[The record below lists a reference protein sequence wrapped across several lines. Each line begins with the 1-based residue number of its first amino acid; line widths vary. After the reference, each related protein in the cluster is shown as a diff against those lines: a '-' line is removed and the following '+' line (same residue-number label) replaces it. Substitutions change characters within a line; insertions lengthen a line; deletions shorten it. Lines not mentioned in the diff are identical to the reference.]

1 MRPLELTM
9 RGFRS
14 HVDETSF
21 DFEGRS
27 LLAIVGPTGAGKSTI
42 LDGISY
48 ALYAK
53 TPREKQS
60 SRNLISTRTKK
71 ATLTYRFAIG
81 DDTYQI
87 NRSIPAASD
96 DHMLEVDS
104 GDKIVGSTAITS
116 RVEELLGLDFD
127 GFASSVLLAQG
138 RFDLFLK
145 ATTKERTGIL
155 KGIFRIER
163 IDELRKAAVH
173 RRDAVDDE
181 LNKIE
186 GERRGI
192 PEDAADRLKASKEE
206 VTSLEARIA
215 ELEKA
220 LPEESGLLAQE
231 KDALKDKTEAESEV
245 VSLTEAVK
253 RLPKTEVLEEL
264 SERENACAAT
274 TKEATATY
282 RSCSKAAEKAAKDLE
297 GLRDKLGAPKDLHA
311 ARAKAEGMAAREAEI
326 TELAAELAA
335 LEKTIAATDVEVE
348 RVTAAEAEKAAAV
361 DSARGALDDLN
372 RIHAAH
378 GLRSTLVTGEPCPVC
393 EQTVATIPK
402 TKKAGDL
409 GAAET
414 ALEKA
419 EKALAEARHLSGEVR
434 NRASIERD
442 RSKTTA
448 AAHEKA
454 KVALTDARAAI
465 EEVVGKVKDPVAEI
479 DDRLGRLESAEAAR
493 EAALESRERAQ
504 EALNEC
510 ASTKQGL
517 DKERQKHA
525 EVLIQLAVKP
535 LGVASPS
542 VEDPAIA
549 LIEKVDEMAG
559 RASELGE
566 ELRAR
571 IEKSTVMVK
580 EAGEAL
586 AALREKVGVVG
597 PFADARSE
605 ALTRRGIKEHEIGEL
620 TAKIVR
626 AKELEELERGLRA
639 RRAVFH
645 QLADDLTDRHFVNF
659 LLEDRR
665 RLLSELASE
674 RLHEMTRRYRFTDD
688 GEFNIV
694 DELEGDVV
702 RGADTLSGGETFLA
716 SLALALGLAETAARH
731 GGRLQSFF
739 LDEGFDSLDAEM
751 LDQALDGIERIVT
764 TDRLIAL
771 VSHVPALAARV
782 EDKIVLGKDADGSTV
797 VLEGASG

>member
-1 MRPLELTM
+1 MRPLELTL

-21 DFEGRS
+21 DFEDRS

-53 TPREKQS
+53 TPRQQKS
-60 SRNLISTRTKK
+60 SRNLISTRSKK
-71 ATLTYRFAIG
+71 ATVTYRFAIG
-81 DDTYQI
+81 ADTYQI

-96 DHMLEVDS
+96 DHMIEIDS
-104 GDKIVGSTAITS
+104 GEKVIGSTAITT

-163 IDELRKAAVH
+163 IDELRKAAVG
-173 RRDAVDDE
+173 RRDGVDDE

-192 PEDAADRLKASKEE
+192 PDDAADRLKASKGEIAA
-206 VTSLEARIA
+206 LETRIA

-231 KDALKDKTEAESEV
+231 KDALKEKTEAEGEV
-245 VSLTEAVK
+245 VALTEAVK
-253 RLPKTEVLEEL
+253 RLPSTELLEEL
-264 SERENACAAT
+264 SERESACAAT
-274 TKEATATY
+274 TKDATATFE
-282 RSCSKAAEKAAKDLE
+282 SCTKAAEKATKDLDA
-297 GLRDKLGAPKDLHA
+297 LQKSLGAPKDLHA
-311 ARAKAEGMAAREAEI
+311 ARAKAEGVAARE
-326 TELAAELAA
+326 TEMTDLEAELSA
-335 LEKTIAATDVEVE
+335 LKKTIVATDAEVE
-348 RVTAAEAEKAAAV
+348 RAQAAEVEAASSV
-361 DSARGALDDLN
+361 DTARSALDELN

-378 GLRSTLVTGEPCPVC
+378 GLRSTLVSGEPCPVC

-402 TKKAGDL
+402 AKKAGDL
-409 GAAET
+409 GKAET
-414 ALEKA
+414 ALENA
-419 EKALAEARHLSGEVR
+419 EKALTKARESASEVR
-434 NRASIERD
+434 KRAAVERD
-442 RSKTTA
+442 RSGSLTD
-448 AAHEKA
+448 AHA
-454 KVALTDARAAI
+454 KVAAAVAEARAAI
-465 EEVVGKVKDPVAEI
+465 EGVVGKVKDPVAEI
-479 DDRLGRLESAEAAR
+479 DDRLEKLDAATAAR
-493 EAALESRERAQ
+493 EAAFESRERAQ
-504 EALNEC
+504 RSLNDC
-510 ASTKQGL
+510 ASTKQSL
-517 DKERQKHA
+517 DKERQRYA
-525 EVLIQLAVKP
+525 EVLIQLAVSLK
-535 LGVASPS
+535 VTAPS
-542 VEDPAIA
+542 VEDPAA
-549 LIEKVDEMAG
+549 SLIEKIDEMAG
-559 RASELGE
+559 RASEQGE
-566 ELRAR
+566 GLRAR
-571 IEKSTVMVK
+571 IEKAMVMVK

-586 AALREKVGVVG
+586 AALHDRVGVDK
-597 PFADARSE
+597 PFADALADAR
-605 ALTRRGIKEHEIGEL
+605 TQRGIKEHEIGDL
-620 TAKIVR
+620 AAKIAR
-626 AKELEELERGLRA
+626 AKELDAHEKELKTKRA
-639 RRAVFH
+639 LFH

-674 RLHEMTRRYRFTDD
+674 RLHEMTKRYRFTDD

-694 DELEGDVV
+694 DELEGDVE
-702 RGADTLSGGETFLA
+702 RGTDTLSGGETFLA

-764 TDRLIAL
+764 SDRLIAL

-782 EDKIVLGKDADGSTV
+782 EDKIVLGKDPEGSTV
-797 VLEGASG
+797 VLEGASK

>member
-53 TPREKQS
+53 TPREKHS

-81 DDTYQI
+81 DDAYQI

-96 DHMLEVDS
+96 DHMIELGTGEKV
-104 GDKIVGSTAITS
+104 VGSGNITA
-116 RVEELLGLDFD
+116 RVAEVLGLDFD

-145 ATTKERTGIL
+145 ATPNDRTGIL
-155 KGIFRIER
+155 KGIFRMER
-163 IDELRKAAVH
+163 IEDLREAAKS
-173 RRDAVDDE
+173 RRKSVDDE

-192 PEDAADRLKASKEE
+192 PDDVADRLKAAKDE
-206 VTSLEARIA
+206 VAALETRIA

-220 LPEESGLLAQE
+220 LPEESGLLARE
-231 KDALKDKTEAESEV
+231 KDAVKEKTEAHNEV
-245 VSLTEAVK
+245 VALTEAEK
-253 RLPKTEVLEEL
+253 RLPSSEVLEEL
-264 SERENACAAT
+264 SERESACEAT

-282 RSCSKAAEKAAKDLE
+282 KSCTKAAERATKELE
-297 GLRDKLGAPKDLHA
+297 ALQAKLGAAKDLHA
-311 ARAKAEGMAAREAEI
+311 ARAKAEGVAAREAEI
-326 TELAAELAA
+326 AELEVELSA
-335 LEKTIAATDVEVE
+335 LQKSIAASDAEVE
-348 RVTAAEAEKAAAV
+348 RAQATEADAKTAV
-361 DSARGALDDLN
+361 DSARAALDELH
-372 RIHAAH
+372 RTHAAH

-409 GAAET
+409 GAVTQALKEAE
-414 ALEKA
+414 E
-419 EKALAEARHLSGEVR
+419 ALAEARHRSAETRKL
-434 NRASIERD
+434 AAIERD
-442 RSKTTA
+442 RSKNTTD
-448 AAHEKA
+448 AHTKA
-454 KVALTDARAAI
+454 VASLADARAAI
-465 EEVVGKVKDPVAEI
+465 EDVVGKAKDPVAAI
-479 DDRLGRLESAEAAR
+479 DDRLGKLESAAAAR
-493 EAALESRERAQ
+493 EGALDSRERAQ
-504 EALNEC
+504 QALNEC

-517 DKERQKHA
+517 DRERQKHA
-525 EVLIQLAVKP
+525 EVLIQLAVT
-535 LGVASPS
+535 LRVAPPS
-542 VEDPAIA
+542 VEDPATL

-559 RASELGE
+559 RATEQGD

-571 IEKSTVMVK
+571 IEKATVMVK
-580 EAGEAL
+580 EASEAL
-586 AALREKVGVVG
+586 AALHERVGVEK
-597 PFADARSE
+597 PFADALLDAR
-605 ALTRRGIKEHEIGEL
+605 TQRGIKEREIGDL
-620 TAKIVR
+620 STKIAR
-626 AKELEELERGLRA
+626 AKELDEIEKGLRS
-639 RRAVFH
+639 RRALFH

-694 DELEGDVV
+694 DELEGDVE
-702 RGADTLSGGETFLA
+702 RGTDTLSGGETFLA

-764 TDRLIAL
+764 SDRLIAL

-782 EDKIVLGKDADGSTV
+782 EDKIVLGKDPEGSTV